1 MKKKQGFSLLECLI
15 AVAVFTAGVTII
27 ISLFSTGFIGGFD
40 AEKTSVA
47 MNLAQQRMEE
57 IRNMAFVNID
67 DEAKA
72 TVAGFSGFQRDANV
86 TEFPIDLKQ
95 VTVTVYWTH
104 RGAAINVPITTYI
117 SKN

>member
-1 MKKKQGFSLLECLI
+1 MNKHGFTLLECLI
-15 AVAVFTAGVTII
+15 AAAVFSVSTTII
-27 ISLFSTGFIGGFD
+27 IGLFSSGFIGGMD

-47 MNLAQQRMEE
+47 MNLAQQRMEL
-57 IRNMAFVNID
+57 IRNIAFDDIA

-72 TVAGFSGFQRDANV
+72 DVTGFTGFQREVAV
-86 TEFPIDLKQ
+86 TEDPTDLKQ

-104 RGAAINVPITTYI
+104 KGDEITVPISTYI